1 MELEDLK
8 TTWKS
13 VEAQIEHISNLDCG
27 NLPRKE
33 KADAKTKVMWRV
45 LTGALFSLAG
55 LVLMASSRLW
65 APLKLPVLWV
75 IAISV
80 VIFIGLVSEIY
91 LARIIYRINLWENTN
106 YEVFT
111 RIIHIKKLYRTIQ
124 LILSLLA
131 ILVFGSLSLWPPL
144 QNSSSIIVIWG
155 LLSLGFALEYIWYR
169 RNCRYLDEMG
179 RHDEPA

>member
-8 TTWKS
+8 TAWKS
-13 VEAQIEHISNLDCG
+13 VGVQIEQLSNLDCG

-33 KADAKTKVMWRV
+33 KTDAKTKVMWRV

-91 LARIIYRINLWENTN
+91 LARMIYRINLCENTN

-111 RIIHIKKLYRTIQ
+111 RVIHIKKLYRTIE
-124 LILSLLA
+124 LILSVLA
-131 ILVFGSLSLWPPL
+131 IMVFGSLSIWPPL
-144 QNSSSIIVIWG
+144 QNSPSIIVIWG
-155 LLSLGFALEYIWYR
+155 LLSLGLVLEYIWYR
-169 RNCRYLDEMG
+169 RNGKYLDEMG
-179 RHDEPA
+179 SHD

>member
-8 TTWKS
+8 TAWKS
-13 VEAQIEHISNLDCG
+13 VGVQIEQLSNLDCG

-33 KADAKTKVMWRV
+33 KTDAKTKVIWRV

-91 LARIIYRINLWENTN
+91 LARMIYRINLWENTN

-111 RIIHIKKLYRTIQ
+111 RVIHIKKLYRTIE
-124 LILSLLA
+124 LILSVLA
-131 ILVFGSLSLWPPL
+131 IMVFGSLSLWPPL
-144 QNSSSIIVIWG
+144 QNGPSIIVIWG
-155 LLSLGFALEYIWYR
+155 LLSLGLALEYIWYR
-169 RNCRYLDEMG
+169 RNGKYLDEMG
-179 RHDEPA
+179 SHD